1 MVFHSLSAQM
11 SVGDR
16 VDTASERR
24 APQGVSAL
32 IAGAKVAEDG
42 NEVELK
48 PFGSNMFRGTF
59 FSSEREDGLNPEYI
73 IQPGDRISVRI
84 WGAASVNEVVVVDA
98 QGNIFIPEVG
108 PIKVQGIKNGQL
120 SNQIK
125 SSVARVFTQ
134 NINVYTNLQATTPV
148 LVFVT
153 GFVNRP
159 GAYAGVASDS
169 LLYFLE
175 RAGGI
180 DLDRGSF
187 REIRVSRQQ
196 ETIATADLYDF
207 LISGQ
212 IPKPQFTDGDTIIV
226 NRRGANVAVDGA
238 VRNRFSF
245 EISEAGITGADLINV
260 SRPLADASHVTLIGT
275 REGAPFSAYLPRAEL
290 LPLTLV
296 DGDKVVFEVDQVHE
310 TMLVRVEG
318 SHLGQSRFA
327 VPRDTRLLE
336 VLDYVAVDTNLAD
349 VDSISIRRFSLK
361 VRQKRALEDSL
372 ARLETAFLSKRS
384 ITKEGAEIQIR
395 EAELISNF
403 VQRARDIDPEGI
415 LVVSKNGVLEDV
427 LLQPDDVI
435 TIPERTNIVQIS
447 GEVMVPQAMVYVSGE
462 SLQGYI
468 NRVGGYTERADQ
480 DRHLV
485 LRRNGEVI
493 PLLEGETKLAI
504 QPGDEI
510 ISMPEIPSRSIE
522 VVQLV
527 TETIFRI
534 ASAAA
539 IFVRF

>member
-1 MVFHSLSAQM
+1 
-11 SVGDR
+11 
-16 VDTASERR
+16 
-24 APQGVSAL
+24 
-32 IAGAKVAEDG
+32 
-42 NEVELK
+42 
-48 PFGSNMFRGTF
+48 
-59 FSSEREDGLNPEYI
+59 
-73 IQPGDRISVRI
+73 
-84 WGAASVNEVVVVDA
+84 
-98 QGNIFIPEVG
+98 
-108 PIKVQGIKNGQL
+108 
-120 SNQIK
+120 
-125 SSVARVFTQ
+125 
-134 NINVYTNLQATTPV
+134 
-148 LVFVT
+148 
-153 GFVNRP
+153 
-159 GAYAGVASDS
+159 
-169 LLYFLE
+169 
-175 RAGGI
+175 
-180 DLDRGSF
+180 
-187 REIRVSRQQ
+187 
-196 ETIATADLYDF
+196 
-207 LISGQ
+207 
-212 IPKPQFTDGDTIIV
+212 
-226 NRRGANVAVDGA
+226 
-238 VRNRFSF
+238 
-245 EISEAGITGADLINV
+245 
-260 SRPLADASHVTLIGT
+260 
-275 REGAPFSAYLPRAEL
+275 
-290 LPLTLV
+290 V